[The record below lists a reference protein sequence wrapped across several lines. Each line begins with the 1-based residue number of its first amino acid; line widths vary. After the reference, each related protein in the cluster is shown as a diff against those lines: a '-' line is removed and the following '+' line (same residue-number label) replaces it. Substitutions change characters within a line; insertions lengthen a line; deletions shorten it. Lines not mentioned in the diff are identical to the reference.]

1 MKYAFLLFR
10 YSKNLLTWLG
20 RCFFELLLGG
30 DGFLTTSPCFS
41 PEFSYVYVLLIR
53 RDCDV

>member
-53 RDCDV
+53 RECDV